1 MDITPGIKK
10 NSELANIVG
19 SDDTAHL
26 DLRLATLYS
35 LNLSI
40 LYTLADFFFI
50 IFDLHMSAVSFAFL
64 ALEG

>member
-10 NSELANIVG
+10 NSELANSVG

-40 LYTLADFFFI
+40 LYTLADFFF
-50 IFDLHMSAVSFAFL
+50 FYYF
-64 ALEG
+64 